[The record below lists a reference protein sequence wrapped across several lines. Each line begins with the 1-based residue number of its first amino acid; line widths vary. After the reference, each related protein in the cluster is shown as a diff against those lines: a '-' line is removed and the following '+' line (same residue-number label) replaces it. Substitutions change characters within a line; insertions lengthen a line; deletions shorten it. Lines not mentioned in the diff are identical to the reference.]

1 MSYHPMALSLTI
13 LTVSL
18 FLPALSYGCD
28 TLAAYP
34 AEISRPDPDLGVV
47 PGESPTMPEVVRS
60 FVVRGTYNCSGCD
73 TCCKDGDYSYLRVEL
88 VPPMDAYIYEVT
100 LPSGRVAYV
109 MNFPPGNYGK
119 LHIGEPETKPPFTFD
134 LVAYNRDGYRSKTTT
149 VSVDRVEDNRSGGCT
164 ATGQSEFSL
173 LALVSLLR
181 RGLRQRT

>member
-1 MSYHPMALSLTI
+1 MPYHPIALSLTI

-28 TLAAYP
+28 ALAAYP

-47 PGESPTMPEVVRS
+47 PGDSPARPEVVGA
-60 FVVRGTYNCSGCD
+60 FIVRGTYDCSGCGG
-73 TCCKDGDYSYLRVEL
+73 CCLDGDYSYISIEL
-88 VPPMDAYIYEVT
+88 IRAMDACRYEVT
-100 LPSGRVAYV
+100 LPSGRIAYV
-109 MNFPPGNYGK
+109 MNCAPDNRRK
-119 LHIGEPETKPPFTFD
+119 LSIGEPETKPPFTFD
-134 LVAYNRDGYRSKTTT
+134 LVAYNTDGYRSETTT
-149 VSVDRVEDNRSGGCT
+149 VSVDRVEDNRSGVCT